1 MIKVYEIEVN
11 FHTMPLLQHRV
22 DHNHIGWS
30 SIPDYIIEK
39 PAEYFNEKIKSSYFD
54 IDILK
59 EMIYDICQT
68 VDKTVLL
75 KLEKKYIKIDKIKIN
90 SINILKT
97 YGEITDLF
105 YLVWEVPC
113 AVDGK
118 QNKYY
123 KRCVFT
129 YDQYKGY
136 LRDKKL
142 NDIL

>member
-1 MIKVYEIEVN
+1 MSIEVN
-11 FHTMPLLQHRV
+11 FHTMPLLAGRL
-22 DHNHIGWS
+22 DINNIGWFN
-30 SIPDYIIEK
+30 IPDYIIDK
-39 PAEYFNEKIKSSYFD
+39 PAEYFNEKIKSSDFD
-54 IDILK
+54 IDLLK

-68 VDKTVLL
+68 VDETVLL
-75 KLEKKYIKIDKIKIN
+75 KLEKKYIKINKIKIN

-97 YGEITDLF
+97 YGEITDVF

-113 AVDGK
+113 VVEG
-118 QNKYY
+118 NKNVYC